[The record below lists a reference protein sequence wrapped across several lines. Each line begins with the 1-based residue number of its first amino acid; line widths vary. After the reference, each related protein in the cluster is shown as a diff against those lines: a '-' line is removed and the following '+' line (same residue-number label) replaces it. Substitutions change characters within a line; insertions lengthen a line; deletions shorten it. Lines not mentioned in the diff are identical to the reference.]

1 MKRRMYLTTAAAAM
15 VAGCSALS
23 DSETADEDS
32 DADDDRDGSSDSIDE
47 ELGAFDDFEDLSL
60 WTVMEGTLT
69 ADQERVYTGTQ
80 SARMD
85 AAASDERLMIK
96 REFDT
101 PRDLSSAFPALAF
114 ASDHDVTPVVQLT
127 DTDGD
132 RLLLECAVNA
142 AGPFVHR
149 DLGIA
154 NVVGEPDLRDI
165 EHTKISVW
173 AGDRELSLWCD
184 DYRLVGRPDTGRV
197 LFQFPDG
204 YESVATEAA
213 PILDAHD
220 YPATVFVNTDYV
232 DGEDRLSRSDLESL
246 QDDGWTIASQ
256 GADNAPLTQRDAAG
270 QEAQLSSA
278 VTWLDDHGFDSA
290 SFSYPLDD
298 YDESALELVDEYHDL
313 GFVGGFAGHG
323 HLTNPALAPRA
334 TSPDADEVATLLEW
348 TAEYNTI
355 TTLSYRDLEGDTYGA
370 FEAAVSMVA
379 DLDAEGELEVVVP
392 DDVVSD
398 NIADSHVP

>member
-1 MKRRMYLTTAAAAM
+1 MKRRVYLTTAAAAM

-23 DSETADEDS
+23 DSETADEDG
-32 DADDDRDGSSDSIDE
+32 DGDDGDGSSDPIDE
-47 ELGAFDDFEDLSL
+47 ELGAFDDFEDLSQ
-60 WTVMEGTLT
+60 WTVMEGSLT

-85 AAASDERLMIK
+85 AAESDERIMIK

-114 ASDHDVTPVVQLT
+114 ASDHTVNPTVQLT

-132 RLLLECAVNA
+132 RLLLRCAVNA

-149 DLGIA
+149 DLGIVDVA
-154 NVVGEPDLRDI
+154 GEPDLSSVA
-165 EHTKISVW
+165 HTKISVW

-197 LFQFPDG
+197 LLQFPDG
-204 YESVATEAA
+204 YESIATEAA
-213 PILDAHD
+213 PVLDAHD
-220 YPATVFVNTDYV
+220 YPATVFVNTNYV
-232 DGEDRLSRSDLESL
+232 DGEGRLSRSDLESL

-270 QEAQLSSA
+270 QEDQLSSA
-278 VTWLDDHGFDSA
+278 AMWLEDHGFDSA
-290 SFSYPLDD
+290 YFSYPLDG

-313 GFVGGFAGHG
+313 AFVGGFAGHG
-323 HLTNPALAPRA
+323 QLANPALAPRA

-355 TTLSYRDLEGDTYGA
+355 TTLSYSDLEDGTLTA
-370 FEAAVSMVA
+370 FEAAVSKISE
-379 DLDAEGELEVVVP
+379 LESEGELEVVSP
-392 DDVVSD
+392 SDVVSD
-398 NIADSHVP
+398 NLAE